1 MAYDKVVDS
10 AALDTQLTSIAD
22 AIRAKTGGS
31 NSLVFPD
38 GFLQAIA
45 AIEAGGGGG
54 GGDGGWAIDGFTLLS
69 GTFTPESDITSGWY
83 KITAGRYTTA
93 PPQVYSALYII
104 DGFPDGSTTA
114 HGVAAIGSTMFMY
127 GEYNTKGAYLK
138 SSGSG
143 ADPNASISSASE
155 IARAMNNELYMK
167 IYANQ
172 CNLIAGVTY
181 AWIFIHN

>member
-1 MAYDKVVDS
+1 MAYDKVIDS

-45 AIEAGGGGG
+45 AIEAGGGSG

-69 GTFTPESDITSGWY
+69 GSFTPEADITSGNY
-83 KITAGRYTTA
+83 KINVGTYTTK
-93 PPQVYSALYII
+93 PTQVYSALYII
-104 DGFPDGSTTA
+104 DGFPDSSTTK
-114 HGVAAIGSTMFMY
+114 HGVAAIGTTMKNDGSY
-127 GEYNTKGAYLK
+127 SNCGAYLSLNSLNTVPAPSALGA
-138 SSGSG
+138 SS
-143 ADPNASISSASE
+143 
-155 IARAMNNELYMK
+155 IARAMNGELYMS
-167 IYANQ
+167 IYTNE
-172 CNLIAGVTY
+172 CILKAGTTY